1 MREIHIQH
9 HNHNQNYNA
18 LISDLREELFGDIEF
33 SEFCAYA
40 FIACMFAVLASVG
53 IYMAAFYLI

>member
-1 MREIHIQH
+1 MRSHIQN
-9 HNHNQNYNA
+9 HNHNQHSNTIA
-18 LISDLREELFGDIEF
+18 AELREELFGDIEF

-40 FIACMFAVLASVG
+40 FIASMLAILASVG